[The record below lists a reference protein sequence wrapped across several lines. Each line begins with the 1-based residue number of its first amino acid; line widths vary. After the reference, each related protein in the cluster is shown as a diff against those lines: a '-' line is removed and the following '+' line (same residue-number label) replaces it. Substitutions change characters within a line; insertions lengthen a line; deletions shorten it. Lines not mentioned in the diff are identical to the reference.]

1 MIAILVPVYKEEKSI
16 ERFIRHLYSLD
27 GDFKV
32 YIAYADG
39 GDKTLEVLEKL
50 NKEFPFK
57 IVTSEKSRS
66 VQMNTGF
73 KETRE
78 EKIMF
83 LHADSYLD
91 KDAIVKTDKALDKYS
106 VTAINI
112 KFTSKR
118 FLMKVVAFRS
128 NLRLKLYNIA
138 YGDQAMSFRREKF
151 IDMGMFKELPLM
163 EDYEM
168 SRRLKKEGTRIKAV
182 DSYVTTDARRF
193 EQTGILKT
201 IILMKKLKFMFLLA
215 CPIEE
220 ITRRY
225 RDER

>member
-1 MIAILVPVYKEEKSI
+1 M
-16 ERFIRHLYSLD
+16 
-27 GDFKV
+27 
-32 YIAYADG
+32 
-39 GDKTLEVLEKL
+39 
-50 NKEFPFK
+50 
-57 IVTSEKSRS
+57 SEKSRS
-66 VQMNTGF
+66 IQMNTGF
-73 KETRE
+73 KETTE

-91 KDAIVKTDKALDKYS
+91 KDAIVKMDKALDKYS
-106 VTAINI
+106 AAAINI

-128 NLRLKLYNIA
+128 NVRLKLYNIA

-151 IDMGMFKELPLM
+151 IQMGMFKELPLM

-168 SRRLKKEGTRIKAV
+168 SRRLKKEGTKIKAI

-201 IILMKKLKFMFLLA
+201 IILMKKLKIMFLLGY
-215 CPIEE
+215 PIEE

>member
-1 MIAILVPVYKEEKSI
+1 MIAIVVPVYKEEKSI

-39 GDKTLEVLEKL
+39 GDATLDVLHKL

-57 IVTSEKSRS
+57 VVMSEKSRS
-66 VQMNTGF
+66 IQMNTGF
-73 KETRE
+73 KETTE

-91 KDAIVKTDKALDKYS
+91 KDAIVKMDKALDKYS
-106 VTAINI
+106 VAAINI

-151 IDMGMFKELPLM
+151 IQMGMFKELPLM

-168 SRRLKKEGTRIKAV
+168 SRRLKKEGTKIKAV

-201 IILMKKLKFMFLLA
+201 IILMKKLKFMFLLGYQ
-215 CPIEE
+215 IEE

>member
-1 MIAILVPVYKEEKSI
+1 MIAIVVPVYNEEKSI

-27 GDFKV
+27 GEFKV

-50 NKEFPFK
+50 NKEFSFK
-57 IVTSEKSRS
+57 IVHSEKSRS

-73 KETRE
+73 KEATE
-78 EKIMF
+78 DKIMF

-91 KDAIVKTDKALDKYS
+91 KDAIVKMDKALDKYS
-106 VTAINI
+106 AAAIKI
-112 KFTSKR
+112 RFTSKKL
-118 FLMKVVAFRS
+118 LMKLVAFRS
-128 NLRLKLYNIA
+128 NVRLKLYNIA

-151 IDMGMFKELPLM
+151 IQMSMFKELPLM
-163 EDYEM
+163 EDYDM
-168 SRRLKKEGTRIKAV
+168 SRRLKKEGTKIKAI
-182 DSYVTTDARRF
+182 DSYLTTDARRF
-193 EQTGILKT
+193 EQMGILRT
-201 IILMKKLKFMFLLA
+201 IILMKKLKFMFLLGY
-215 CPIEE
+215 PIEE